1 MLNENP
7 YSGRG
12 FLLSYRIEGMPTYKY
27 KCSND
32 DEHTQTEVRSI
43 TAPEPEDLICA
54 EEGCGGTM
62 KKVFGAPNIE
72 FKGGGW
78 STKETWR

>member
-1 MLNENP
+1 
-7 YSGRG
+7 
-12 FLLSYRIEGMPTYKY
+12 MPTYKY

-32 DEHTQTEVRSI
+32 VEHAHTEVRSI
-43 TAPEPEDLICA
+43 NAPEPESSICIV
-54 EEGCGGTM
+54 EGCGGTM
-62 KKVFGAPNIE
+62 DRVFEAPNIE